1 MKKIFLIVLLFFSSC
16 GYNSIYVNKNL
27 KNWEFYEIALEGDA
41 RINKIIISSLSLK
54 KDVLNDNLN
63 KLFLRTNYRIDETS
77 KNSKGKVKT
86 YRSVIIVEVDISK
99 NNKILN
105 SKKIEKN
112 FSYNNVSNKYELV
125 EYQNKIKTDLIDGI
139 LEEIILFL
147 NLGW

>member
-1 MKKIFLIVLLFFSSC
+1 MHHPQEQFH
-16 GYNSIYVNKNL
+16 
-27 KNWEFYEIALEGDA
+27 
-41 RINKIIISSLSLK
+41 KIIISSLSLK

-147 NLGW
+147 NLG

>member
-27 KNWEFYEIALEGDA
+27 KNLEFYEIALEGDA

-147 NLGW
+147 NLG